1 MIEYPKIET
10 PFNREADGGK
20 KLVEGSFR
28 SEAVKYL
35 KDAEW
40 VFTEKV
46 DGGKAVD
53 PTAVYAESRL
63 YYDTRIR
70 MVEEAADMACG
81 FDGGPPARGIRP
93 LLMAILDE
101 YSYEEM
107 IALYSISVV
116 RCTRE
121 KWYTAYRRY
130 FWFLDKLR
138 M

>member
-1 MIEYPKIET
+1 MQYPDWLT
-10 PFNREADGGK
+10 ARRELDGMPRNSPG
-20 KLVEGSFR
+20 
-28 SEAVKYL
+28 
-35 KDAEW
+35 
-40 VFTEKV
+40 FTEKV